1 MSQQP
6 SVGQIALGTML
17 GNFGCLLL
25 WLVFSCIGFF
35 AVSLMGGNL
44 LQQLQRN
51 LR

>member
-17 GNFGCLLL
+17 GNFGCFLL
-25 WLVFSCIGFF
+25 WLVLSCIGFF
-35 AVSLMGGNL
+35 ALNILGAGLWSE
-44 LQQLQRN
+44 LQRQ